1 MDWEGTISLLFV
13 IKTLYHRTIFCV
25 YAIILIIMA
34 QLCTLEGEYKGLS
47 IDDLFDVNDFLGVKI
62 FGVDNWNK
70 IKS

>member
-34 QLCTLEGEYKGLS
+34 AILHNLTASLNY
-47 IDDLFDVNDFLGVKI
+47 D
-62 FGVDNWNK
+62 
-70 IKS
+70 

>member
-34 QLCTLEGEYKGLS
+34 QLYIILLLHLITINFCLYKDEYCYE
-47 IDDLFDVNDFLGVKI
+47 
-62 FGVDNWNK
+62 
-70 IKS
+70 